1 MTTKWTLDAISDL
14 PLSSRRMAESSCDVE
29 IYKRGGVPVAGVVW
43 QPGIP
48 KPLLAFKVQEDGR
61 ITYMAITENEDIPTY
76 DDCDRFGGAYI
87 EQWDDRQV
95 KLGLAITAGQDIEP
109 RYAFD
114 LYREPKR
121 FMCNERAHGIFADG
135 YVDRD
140 GLDVGDVFAYMF
152 RARLTGR
159 AGRDWSKERIAAL
172 IAGFSSEAMNAIM
185 DMPDVPMQ
193 PADKQPPGDGVYLV
207 ENGQFSRYAAQ
218 SWRKPQDTFADAQK
232 ELTPRYNTGTAAMRW
247 MSLDKWDPAPAP
259 VRASEEEASPSP

>member
-1 MTTKWTLDAISDL
+1 
-14 PLSSRRMAESSCDVE
+14 
-29 IYKRGGVPVAGVVW
+29 
-43 QPGIP
+43 
-48 KPLLAFKVQEDGR
+48 
-61 ITYMAITENEDIPTY
+61 
-76 DDCDRFGGAYI
+76 
-87 EQWDDRQV
+87 
-95 KLGLAITAGQDIEP
+95 
-109 RYAFD
+109 
-114 LYREPKR
+114 
-121 FMCNERAHGIFADG
+121 MCNERAHGIFADG